1 MVAEAP
7 VGRGAATVVV
17 LSLFDTGKKSILIRK
32 QAIESNKIK
41 AFQKKKNACS
51 LFTC

>member
-7 VGRGAATVVV
+7 VGGGAATVVV

-41 AFQKKKNACS
+41 AFQKKKNA
-51 LFTC
+51 